1 MNKIITLAFLSYHS
15 AHHIKRIVKT
25 LDKKFNIIIIEN
37 SSDFKLKKEI
47 ENRYKNV
54 QVKVCSKNL
63 GFSKAMNLAIKMS
76 KTQYVFLNPSDVVIS
91 NNLINSLL
99 KIVKNFDK
107 FGLLTPSYKDRRIHS
122 NYFVWNKDKKKN
134 LIIKTNKKK
143 FLLKE
148 VDFID
153 GTILVNKKIIK
164 KNLFDENFFI
174 YYEVMDY
181 SKRLI
186 DKGIKLYACPSLK
199 FEHFGGQSH
208 NKEFNLQ
215 ANIFRNWHYNWSKFY
230 YFKKHYNYFF
240 ALKKLLPNFIRALK
254 NFLSNF
260 INSGKDS
267 KIQKILAMYEM
278 RGIVAAILL
287 KKSNFRIN
295 YKSKI
300 NL

>member
-25 LDKKFNIIIIEN
+25 LDKKFHIIIIEN

-134 LIIKTNKKK
+134 LIIKTRKKK
-143 FLLKE
+143 
-148 VDFID
+148 I
-153 GTILVNKKIIK
+153 
-164 KNLFDENFFI
+164 
-174 YYEVMDY
+174 
-181 SKRLI
+181 S
-186 DKGIKLYACPSLK
+186 S
-199 FEHFGGQSH
+199 
-208 NKEFNLQ
+208 
-215 ANIFRNWHYNWSKFY
+215 
-230 YFKKHYNYFF
+230 
-240 ALKKLLPNFIRALK
+240 
-254 NFLSNF
+254 
-260 INSGKDS
+260 
-267 KIQKILAMYEM
+267 
-278 RGIVAAILL
+278 
-287 KKSNFRIN
+287 
-295 YKSKI
+295 
-300 NL
+300 